1 MSILEIKIYPSQV
14 LRRKSEPVA
23 SIDDE
28 IISLLDDMI
37 ATMHYANGLGLAA
50 PQVGVSKRVIIL
62 KNPNSNYGELLEI
75 INPQI
80 IAVKGEVGSEE
91 GCLSIPELYTNVKR
105 ADKITIKGLDR
116 RGQALCFEA
125 DSMLSRILQH
135 EIDHLD
141 GLLFWDRVGTASREI
156 LKREYKKMPTKQE

>member
-1 MSILEIKIYPSQV
+1 MSILRIRVYPDQV

-23 SIDDE
+23 AIDNE
-28 IISLLDDMI
+28 VISLLEDMI
-37 ATMHYANGLGLAA
+37 ETMAYSNGIGLAA

-62 KNPNSNYGELLEI
+62 KNPDFNYGELLEI

-80 IAVKGEVGSEE
+80 VAASGEITAEE

-105 ADKITIKGLDR
+105 AEKITIKGLDR
-116 RGQALCFEA
+116 RGEAFCFEA
-125 DSMLSRILQH
+125 GPILSRILQH

-141 GLLFWDRVGTASREI
+141 GLLFWDRLGAASREI
-156 LKREYKKMPTKQE
+156 LKREYKRIPAKQE